1 VIERIILSLR
11 GTITIT
17 DANSTLTKKNKEDY
31 TIIENLLIGA
41 FDEEKVKE
49 LIQEWIKGNKQAI
62 KSKNRDALFTY
73 IRSNLQ
79 GVTEEQLMSNKI
91 IKETINYIFS
101 GEYSPENKNGARK
114 KKKGFTKKKKG
125 FTKKKKGFTKKKK
138 GFTRRK
144 KGFTRRKKHTKQNT
158 RK

>member
-1 VIERIILSLR
+1 M
-11 GTITIT
+11 
-17 DANSTLTKKNKEDY
+17 KKS
-31 TIIENLLIGA
+31 
-41 FDEEKVKE
+41 KE

-114 KKKGFTKKKKG
+114 KRKVLQKKERFTKKRKVLQKKER
-125 FTKKKKGFTKKKK
+125 FYKKKERFYKKKE
-138 GFTRRK
+138 T
-144 KGFTRRKKHTKQNT
+144 TQNKIT